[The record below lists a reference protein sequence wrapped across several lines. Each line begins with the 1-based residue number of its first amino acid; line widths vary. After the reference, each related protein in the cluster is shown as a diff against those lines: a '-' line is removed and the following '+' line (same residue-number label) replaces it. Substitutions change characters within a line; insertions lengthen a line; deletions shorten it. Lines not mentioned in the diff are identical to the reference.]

1 MSQKEKYLEE
11 FEKYKHIQISLG
23 NYKNKDGI
31 EFEIVRVSNEMA
43 EVKTKKSGVI
53 KTRTLHWCRK
63 YLIKYL

>member
-31 EFEIVRVSNEMA
+31 EFEIVGISNETA
-43 EVKTKKSGVI
+43 DVKTKKSGVI

-63 YLIKYL
+63 YLVK